1 MENGS
6 QGLLMDY
13 ALKIIA
19 LLPFTFSSHK
29 LNGFR
34 VPRSRHRLASISL
47 FVTLLAPACFAL
59 WAAIASY
66 QSGVAA
72 RRAAELPDLLASARI
87 SLSQEESLSRKYRL
101 APSAGTRVR
110 VHEEALLVVDALEKA
125 RALSLSDQPGT
136 IEGLLDAHRLYAASI
151 DAMLAAADAGD
162 PIAAAAIDERA
173 VALELGKLRK
183 GIIAA
188 IDMALAKEAKYDDRL
203 ENIQLGVLI
212 ATPIVFVLNLALALV
227 LLVIKR
233 AGRRRAQILATREAE
248 RMRQSEQRFRALVQ
262 NASDVVIIST
272 LSGLITYQ
280 SPTAATL
287 WGYAN
292 ETLIG
297 QPTRTLVHPD
307 DQPALKDLWDQL
319 RDVHGSVRSTELRV
333 RRFDGTWGHV
343 ELIMTN
349 LAHEASIEGFVLTAR
364 DIEERKAFERQ
375 LTQRAFHD
383 ALTGLPNRLLFHD
396 RVEQALVRA
405 RRRRLLVGLLF
416 IDLDN
421 FKLINDSLGHDAGDQ
436 LLIQVAGRLV
446 ACGRAEDTVARLG
459 GDEFVVLL
467 DCLLSGDDTAAVAD
481 NIGRQFKRPFILKG
495 RDVVVTVS
503 IGVAF
508 GDASQEDKESLLRNA
523 DVAMYRAKSN
533 GKGQHVLF
541 DPSMHT
547 DALARLE
554 LENDLRRALDND
566 ELRVH
571 YQPIVQMPAGH
582 LVEVEAL
589 VRWQHPK
596 RGLLSPAAFINV
608 AEETGLIIPL
618 GRWVLNEACRQAVEW
633 ETSSPLNPLRMLSV
647 NLSPRQFQ
655 QLDLDREIA
664 EILQRTGWCASRLK
678 LEITEGVIMEDV
690 DRTMT
695 MLGKLKDLGVK
706 LAVDDFGTGYS
717 SLAYLKRL
725 PLDVIKID
733 QSFVR
738 GIGQNPE
745 DTAIVQA
752 IMSLAKSLNL
762 SVTGEGIET
771 ADQAVRLKTMGCDRG
786 QGYFFA
792 KPLDANSITT
802 LLRLGHQSDAGA
814 GELSSGSMLELA
826 AD

>member
-1 MENGS
+1 
-6 QGLLMDY
+6 MDY
-13 ALKIIA
+13 ALRIIA
-19 LLPFTFSSHK
+19 LLPF
-29 LNGFR
+29 GFLRDKHNNVR
-34 VPRSRHRLASISL
+34 VPRGRPGLASFFL
-47 FVTLLAPACFAL
+47 LVTLLAPACFAL

-66 QSGVAA
+66 QSGVEA
-72 RRAAELPDLLASARI
+72 RLAAESPDLLASARA
-87 SLSQEESLSRKYRL
+87 SLSREEALSGKYRL
-101 APSAGTRVR
+101 APDAGTRT
-110 VHEEALLVVDALEKA
+110 HIDEEASRVVDALEKA
-125 RALSLSDQPGT
+125 RALRVSDRRGQ
-136 IEGLLDAHRLYAASI
+136 IVGLLDTHRLYVSSI
-151 DAMLAAADAGD
+151 EAMLAAVDAGD
-162 PIAAAAIDERA
+162 PIAAAAIDQRA
-173 VALELGKLRK
+173 VTPELDKLS
-183 GIIAA
+183 GGLVDA
-188 IDMALAKEAKYDDRL
+188 IDLALANEAVYDDRL
-203 ENIQLGVLI
+203 ENIQLAVLI

-227 LLVIKR
+227 LLRIKQM
-233 AGRRRAQILATREAE
+233 GGRRAQALATREAE
-248 RMRQSEQRFRALVQ
+248 RLRQSEQRFRALVQ
-262 NASDVVIIST
+262 NASDVVLISSR
-272 LSGLITYQ
+272 SGLITYQ

-297 QPTRTLVHPD
+297 QAARTLVHPD
-307 DQPALKDLWDQL
+307 DQAALQDLWHQL
-319 RDVHGSVRSTELRV
+319 QAVDGSVRSTELRV
-333 RRFDGTWGHV
+333 RRLDGTWRHV
-343 ELIMTN
+343 ELIITN
-349 LAHEASIEGFVLTAR
+349 LAHEASIDGFVLTAR
-364 DIEERKAFERQ
+364 DIEERKAFEQQ
-375 LTQRAFHD
+375 LTQRAFYD

-405 RRRRLLVGLLF
+405 RRSRRLIGLLF

-436 LLIQVAGRLV
+436 LLVQVAERLV
-446 ACGRAEDTVARLG
+446 ACGRAGDTVARLG

-467 DCLLSGDDTAAVAD
+467 DCLLSGDDTAVVTE
-481 NIGRQFKRPFILKG
+481 NIGRQFRRPFSLKG

-508 GDASQEDKESLLRNA
+508 GDASQEDRESLLRNA

-533 GKGQHVLF
+533 GKGQHVVF
-541 DPSMHT
+541 DASMHT

-554 LENDLRRALDND
+554 LENDLRHALDHD
-566 ELRVH
+566 EFRVH
-571 YQPIVQMPAGH
+571 YQPIVRMPEGH

-596 RGLLSPAAFINV
+596 RGLLSPAAFISV

-618 GRWVLNEACRQAVEW
+618 GLWVLNEACRQAVEW
-633 ETSSPLNPLRMLSV
+633 GARSPLNPLRMLSV

-655 QLDLDREIA
+655 QPDLDREIA
-664 EILQRTGWCASRLK
+664 AILRRTGWSACCLK
-678 LEITEGVIMEDV
+678 LEITEGAIMEDV

-762 SVTGEGIET
+762 SVVGEGIET
-771 ADQAVRLKTMGCDRG
+771 ADQAVRLKTMGCDQG

-792 KPLDANSITT
+792 KPLDADVITT
-802 LLRLGHQSDAGA
+802 LLRLGNQSDAGA
-814 GELSSGSMLELA
+814 GALFPASMLELA
-826 AD
+826 VA